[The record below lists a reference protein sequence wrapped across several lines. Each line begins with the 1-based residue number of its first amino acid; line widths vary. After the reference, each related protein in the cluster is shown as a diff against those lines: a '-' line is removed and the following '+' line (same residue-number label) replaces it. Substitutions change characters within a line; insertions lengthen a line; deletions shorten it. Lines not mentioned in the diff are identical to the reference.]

1 MAADQRA
8 SEVIGQVRAM
18 LKKGEAQRQVLD
30 INAIIREVSK
40 LIHSDLITRQVS
52 LVMTLDTTLPGVTGD
67 PIQLQQVILNL
78 LLNGA
83 EALLV
88 SASRPRQLEIR
99 TTRRN
104 AATIEVSVHDT
115 GVGIDPQ
122 QLEHIFEPFVTTKPT
137 AWGWDWPSAARLLP
151 PTGVGCGRRTIPME
165 GRPFTSPCRS
175 TLRPPHA
182 EQRPHGV
189 HRR

>member
-1 MAADQRA
+1 
-8 SEVIGQVRAM
+8 M
-18 LKKGEAQRQVLD
+18 LEKGEAQRQVLD

-67 PIQLQQVILNL
+67 PIQLQQVALNL

-88 SASRPRQLEIR
+88 SAGRPRQLEIR

-104 AATIEVSVHDT
+104 AATLEVSVHDT
-115 GVGIDPQ
+115 GIGIDPQ
-122 QLEHIFEPFVTTKPT
+122 QLEHIFEPFVTTKPHGLGMGL
-137 AWGWDWPSAARLLP
+137 AISRSIVAAHGGRLWAENPPEGGATFRFTLP
-151 PTGVGCGRRTIPME
+151 VNPEAATC
-165 GRPFTSPCRS
+165 
-175 TLRPPHA
+175 
-182 EQRPHGV
+182 
-189 HRR
+189 